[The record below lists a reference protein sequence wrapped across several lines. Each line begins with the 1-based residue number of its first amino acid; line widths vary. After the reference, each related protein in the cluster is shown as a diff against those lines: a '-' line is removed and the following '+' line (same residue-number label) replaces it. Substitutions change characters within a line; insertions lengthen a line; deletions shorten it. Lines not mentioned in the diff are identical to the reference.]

1 MKFRSEPLANSKQA
15 TKRARQAEKHRL
27 HNASQK
33 SGMRTRIKQVLSLI
47 SAGKKDEANVA
58 MKEATIGIDR
68 LAGRNLIHANKAARL
83 KSRLNK
89 KIKEA

>member
-1 MKFRSEPLANSKQA
+1 MANSKQA
-15 TKRARQAEKHRL
+15 TKRIRQAEKHRL

-33 SGMRTRIKQVLSLI
+33 SAMRTRVKKVLSLI
-47 SAGKKDEANVA
+47 GAGKKNEAKVA
-58 MKEATIGIDR
+58 LKDASASLDR
-68 LAGRNLIHANKAARL
+68 LAGRNVIHANKAARL

>member
-1 MKFRSEPLANSKQA
+1 MANSKQA
-15 TKRARQAEKHRL
+15 TKRIRQAEKHRL

-33 SGMRTRIKQVLSLI
+33 SAMRTRVKKVLSLI
-47 SAGKKDEANVA
+47 SAGKKNEAKVA
-58 MKEATIGIDR
+58 LKDASASLDR
-68 LAGRNLIHANKAARL
+68 LAGRNVIHANKAARL